1 MILRDGDGK
10 LWIINRKDCKN
21 DTSYYEKIYAISSTF
36 KKGPMGAG
44 LCGAKPSTFE
54 KGASSSYG
62 FGTQDPAGA
71 AFERSSLRS
80 SNHFPYDIDSEDE
93 DE

>member
-21 DTSYYEKIYAISSTF
+21 DASYYEKIYAISSTF
-36 KKGPMGAG
+36 KKV
-44 LCGAKPSTFE
+44 KPPTCDESLSRI
-54 KGASSSYG
+54 GSSNG
-62 FGTQDPAGA
+62 FG
-71 AFERSSLRS
+71 ELRS
-80 SNHFPYDIDSEDE
+80 LSSKHFPEDIDCEDE